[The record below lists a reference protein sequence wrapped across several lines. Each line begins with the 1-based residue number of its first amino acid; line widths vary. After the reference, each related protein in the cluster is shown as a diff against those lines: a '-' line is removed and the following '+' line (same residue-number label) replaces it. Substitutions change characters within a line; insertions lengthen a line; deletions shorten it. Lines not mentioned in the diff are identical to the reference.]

1 MMNTFRED
9 SPVQV
14 AGQKV
19 VAVEDFKT
27 STRKVESAMKK
38 IQLPKSNVLKFIL
51 EDGSWFCHR
60 PSGTEPKIKFYF
72 GVKGSSLKESAEK
85 LESLKQGVLKLIK

>member
-14 AGQKV
+14 AVQKV
-19 VAVEDFKT
+19 VAVEDYKT
-27 STRKVESAMKK
+27 STRKVEGAMKK

-51 EDGSWFCHR
+51 EDGRCFCLR
-60 PSGTEPKIKFYF
+60 PSGTEPKIKFYS